1 MLVAFTTTQL
11 SCKISTQARPLG
23 STTDCTTAHGL
34 EDEQSAH
41 ASATLPCMDECSRGA
56 ITQAKVQFRPQ
67 PRELFTPR
75 RFTPRPIHSSAQCV
89 L

>member
-41 ASATLPCMDECSRGA
+41 TSATLPCIDECELSA
-56 ITQAKVQFRPQ
+56 QAKVQFRPD
-67 PRELFTPR
+67 PLFTPGR
-75 RFTPRPIHSSAQCV
+75 QGV